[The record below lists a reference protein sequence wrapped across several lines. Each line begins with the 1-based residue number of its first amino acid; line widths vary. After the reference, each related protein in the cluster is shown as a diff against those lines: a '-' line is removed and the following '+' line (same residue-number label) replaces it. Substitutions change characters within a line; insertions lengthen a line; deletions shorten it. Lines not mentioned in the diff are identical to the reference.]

1 MRSSRTITLISALT
15 LVGAVAATG
24 PLRAV
29 ADGDQSGQHG
39 RDDTGSSRSSRAV
52 EIGVF
57 GDMPYGDYGRAHF
70 PNVLSDMNRS
80 GLDFSVFVGDT
91 KNGKEACYADPH
103 PSNPANPTPEKAVA
117 DATHPDVYTAALKV
131 FNSLEAPVVYVPG
144 DNEWTDCDRTSI
156 AGGAVADSSDRLA
169 YLRKLSY
176 PTDLT
181 LGQRPMTVTRQSAAY
196 PENVRWETKGITSIG
211 LNVPGSDNNFSLGGK
226 DGPAAEAQAEY
237 AARNAANLD
246 WLRQGFAAAKAKGST
261 GIAVFI
267 QADMWDP
274 TATVTHFEDTKKELF
289 RQTVA
294 FPGQVLLVNGDSHH
308 FTVDKPLTD
317 YATTNAAGLSGPN
330 TIENFTRVTGFG
342 EDQNH
347 WVSITADR
355 KDPNVFDIRQ
365 HVVAA
370 NVPAYTPPTG

>member
-1 MRSSRTITLISALT
+1 MRSSRTITVISALT

-24 PLRAV
+24 PLRAA

-39 RDDTGSSRSSRAV
+39 RDDTDSSRV
-52 EIGVF
+52 VQIGVF

-70 PNVLSDMNRS
+70 PSVLTDMNRAS
-80 GLDFSVFVGDT
+80 LDFSVFVGDT

-103 PSNPANPTPEKAVA
+103 PSNPANPTPENLWSTSP
-117 DATHPDVYTAALKV
+117 ATTSGPTATARA
-131 FNSLEAPVVYVPG
+131 SPVVPK
-144 DNEWTDCDRTSI
+144 T
-156 AGGAVADSSDRLA
+156 
-169 YLRKLSY
+169 
-176 PTDLT
+176 
-181 LGQRPMTVTRQSAAY
+181 MTVTRQSAAY

-211 LNVPGSDNNFSLGGK
+211 LNIPGSDNNFSTGGK
-226 DGPAAEAQAEY
+226 DGPAAEGQAEY

-267 QADMWDP
+267 QADMWEP
-274 TATVTHFEDTKKELF
+274 TASVTHFEDTKKELF
-289 RQTVA
+289 RQTVT

-317 YATTNAAGLSGPN
+317 YATTNAAGLVGPN

-355 KDPNVFDIRQ
+355 KDPNVFDVRQ
-365 HVVAA
+365 HVIAA
-370 NVPAYTPPTG
+370 NVPAYTPPSG